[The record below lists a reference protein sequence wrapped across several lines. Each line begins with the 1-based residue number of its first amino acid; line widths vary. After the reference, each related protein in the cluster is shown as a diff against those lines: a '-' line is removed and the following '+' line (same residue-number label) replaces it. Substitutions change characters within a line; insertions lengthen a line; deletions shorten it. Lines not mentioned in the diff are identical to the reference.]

1 MANDTQAKQFFN
13 LHASGIGYLNRVRW
27 VETAKRNGGRRAEP
41 FLSCG
46 INALRG
52 SSDSPQYTY
61 FDLKVVGEDAIQVVS
76 DLAEAVDAERKVIV
90 AFKAADLYIHTYERR
105 KREDRDGRRSD
116 EMETASLIKARLL
129 LITSAKVDGELVY
142 KREEP
147 QDGDLQDGGD
157 LREGDNSEQG
167 DHGDHGDH
175 NEDGGAQ
182 PGDAGDGGNTD
193 RPNEA
198 EQADP
203 PARRDAANQRPHAQH
218 HAGGRS
224 DGQQHRGGDRRD
236 DRRNDERRDDRTHTR
251 SQRYAR
257 N

>member
-1 MANDTQAKQFFN
+1 MANDTQDKQFFN

-27 VETAKRNGGRRAEP
+27 VETNNRSGGRRAEP
-41 FLSCG
+41 FLSCA

-61 FDLKVVGEDAIQVVS
+61 FDLKVVGEDAIQVIS
-76 DLAEAVDAERKVIV
+76 DLEEAVNSERKVIV
-90 AFKAADLYIHTYERR
+90 AFRAADLYVHTYERR
-105 KREDRDGRRSD
+105 KRDGRNGQRSD

-147 QDGDLQDGGD
+147 E
-157 LREGDNSEQG
+157 EGDA
-167 DHGDHGDH
+167 
-175 NEDGGAQ
+175 GGVDDAGAE

-193 RPNEA
+193 TGQPQEA
-198 EQADP
+198 N
-203 PARRDAANQRPHAQH
+203 PAESPQRREPANQRPQGQH
-218 HAGGRS
+218 HAGDRGQGQRSRGGERGSDRREERQHQGRDQRGGTRS
-224 DGQQHRGGDRRD
+224 D
-236 DRRNDERRDDRTHTR
+236 
-251 SQRYAR
+251 RYAR

>member
-1 MANDTQAKQFFN
+1 
-13 LHASGIGYLNRVRW
+13 
-27 VETAKRNGGRRAEP
+27 
-41 FLSCG
+41 
-46 INALRG
+46 
-52 SSDSPQYTY
+52 
-61 FDLKVVGEDAIQVVS
+61 
-76 DLAEAVDAERKVIV
+76 V

-147 QDGDLQDGGD
+147 QGGD
-157 LREGDNSEQG
+157 LEGADELREGGEEGQG
-167 DHGDHGDH
+167 DHNDDS
-175 NEDGGAQ
+175 GAQ

-198 EQADP
+198 EQADL
-203 PARRDAANQRPHAQH
+203 PARRDAANQRPRAQH
-218 HAGGRS
+218 NAGGRS